1 MISVMTT
8 TQLVLIIVGGV
19 IVVAVLAALLGRWL
33 VRRGRRSPLVV
44 RMINHASGQVIDLIK
59 EPITVAVLDEVAD
72 VLRAGH
78 YTRNVASALRENQ
91 LELKQM
97 IAEKIKQDRMAGQIK
112 FVPFHDRIISEV
124 SEMTMRVTFDVL
136 ADPRTDELVSD
147 LLRDNLNQ
155 IRQAVRERK
164 SESPATPHPA
174 SDHGSPAH
182 SPRAMPGSD
191 AAGPE
196 SSGTAS

>member
-1 MISVMTT
+1 MTT
-8 TQLVLIIVGGV
+8 TQLVLIIVGSV
-19 IVVAVLAALLGRWL
+19 IVVAVLAALLGLWFR
-33 VRRGRRSPLVV
+33 RRGRRTPLVV

-72 VLRAGH
+72 VLSTGH

-91 LELKQM
+91 LELRQM
-97 IAEKIKQDRMAGQIK
+97 IAEKIKQDPMAGQIK
-112 FVPFHDRIISEV
+112 FVPFHDRIISEI
-124 SEMTMRVTFDVL
+124 SEMTMRVIFEVL

-155 IRQAVRERK
+155 IRQAVRERT
-164 SESPATPHPA
+164 SEGPATPHPA

-191 AAGPE
+191 AAVPE